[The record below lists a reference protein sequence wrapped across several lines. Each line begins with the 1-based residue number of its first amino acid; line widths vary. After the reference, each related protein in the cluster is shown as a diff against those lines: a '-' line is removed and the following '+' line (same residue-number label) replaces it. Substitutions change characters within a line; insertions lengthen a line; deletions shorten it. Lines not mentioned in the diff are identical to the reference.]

1 MPIPVNG
8 FTRAQ
13 RRDLLAKVEAFA
25 VEFRARFD
33 KCPEERGD
41 FWCYMNFCSPM
52 VLDLVAW
59 ERIHAVDLQQ
69 MPAVKQLFMEV
80 TQAAHRSYHEKGRR
94 DSETDRGN
102 PRRKFREI
110 SEAELAANIL
120 PKLEHILHCWG
131 VTYDWVEDKFAERTL
146 TEQEVEQ
153 LTTYYGE
160 A

>member
-1 MPIPVNG
+1 MPIPANG

-13 RRDLLAKVEAFA
+13 RRDLLAKLEAFA

-33 KCPEERGD
+33 SCPEERRN

-59 ERIHAVDLQQ
+59 ERIHVVDLQQ

-80 TQAAHRSYHEKGRR
+80 TQAAHRSYWDKGYR
-94 DSETDRGN
+94 DSEADRGN
-102 PRRKFREI
+102 PRRKFAEI

-120 PKLEHILHCWG
+120 PRLEHILYSWG
-131 VTYDWVEDKFAERTL
+131 VSYDHIEDKFTEREHTEAEI
-146 TEQEVEQ
+146 EQ
-153 LTTYYGE
+153 LTKYYGS